1 MNFRILETFHFIL
14 KLQRAWCSTSASPH
28 VWGSIS
34 SYFLMFCPFVK
45 DFGTKDE
52 VWNFKEELATPLL
65 VGAPREDP
73 REERA
78 FFREN

>member
-1 MNFRILETFHFIL
+1 MKFHDVS
-14 KLQRAWCSTSASPH
+14 CMS
-28 VWGSIS
+28 
-34 SYFLMFCPFVK
+34 CPLVN
-45 DFGTKDE
+45 DVRTKDE

-78 FFREN
+78 FFRDN

>member
-1 MNFRILETFHFIL
+1 MNFRILETFLFESAESLVQHQFHFL
-14 KLQRAWCSTSASPH
+14 F
-28 VWGSIS
+28 
-34 SYFLMFCPFVK
+34 FLMFCPFVR

-78 FFREN
+78 SFREN

>member
-1 MNFRILETFHFIL
+1 
-14 KLQRAWCSTSASPH
+14 
-28 VWGSIS
+28 
-34 SYFLMFCPFVK
+34 MFCPFVR

-78 FFREN
+78 SFRENW